1 VIGLINGLVVLPVLL
16 SLGWNRF
23 GGKGK
28 RSLSDSEVAV
38 GPGAAPEAG
47 SGGGVELLAVKEKE
61 ETL

>member
-1 VIGLINGLVVLPVLL
+1 MIGLINGLVVLPVLL

-28 RSLSDSEVAV
+28 TLADSEVAV